1 MIPKT
6 GTVLPNARNRRD
18 KTANYA
24 KMVSAALRND
34 LGKTHRANKT
44 VMRWTGARERTVRNW
59 LAGTKG
65 PSGEHLVTLLRHSQS
80 VREVVLG
87 GYAGYDRSFAANKL
101 VAAREGLRELLECID
116 VMIDR

>member
-1 MIPKT
+1 M
-6 GTVLPNARNRRD
+6 PNARNRRD

-24 KMVSAALRND
+24 KMVSAALRKD

-44 VMRWTGARERTVRNW
+44 VMRWTGARERTVTNW

-80 VREVVLG
+80 VREAVLG
-87 GYAGYDRSFAANKL
+87 GYADHDRSVAASKL
-101 VAAREGLRELLECID
+101 IAAREGLCDLIVCID
-116 VMIDR
+116 LMIAR